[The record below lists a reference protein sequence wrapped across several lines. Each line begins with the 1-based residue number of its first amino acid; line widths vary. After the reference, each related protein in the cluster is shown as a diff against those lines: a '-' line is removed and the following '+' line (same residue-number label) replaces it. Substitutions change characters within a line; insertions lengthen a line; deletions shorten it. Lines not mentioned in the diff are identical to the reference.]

1 MLAHAVASGVE
12 AFAMRP
18 FLLLLA
24 ALLALVPALVLAL
37 APAKASIQA
46 PILCWEPD
54 IEYPVPCDDDDD

>member
-1 MLAHAVASGVE
+1 
-12 AFAMRP
+12 MRP
-18 FLLLLA
+18 FLLLVA